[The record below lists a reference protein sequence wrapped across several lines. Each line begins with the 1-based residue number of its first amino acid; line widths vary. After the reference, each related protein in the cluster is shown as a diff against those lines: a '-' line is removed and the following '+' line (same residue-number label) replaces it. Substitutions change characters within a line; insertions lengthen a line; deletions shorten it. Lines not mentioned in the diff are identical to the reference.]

1 MMNLMKSPLTIISL
15 VLLSLVGCSGFV
27 SPGRNLPP
35 SSILSRSGVVST
47 TSMSAGGG
55 GPAVLEPPT
64 KESET
69 KIKEIINIDKEDKTE
84 SKSRN
89 GKDDWE
95 VRLWNDPFN
104 KREFVARCLATVCG
118 KSDTESF
125 QIMMHAHK
133 NGMGV
138 IGRYQFEIAEL
149 YHNSLKEQ
157 GLMIDMIQVDD
168 E

>member
-1 MMNLMKSPLTIISL
+1 MKYPLTIIF
-15 VLLSLVGCSGFV
+15 VLLSVVGCSGFV

-35 SSILSRSGVVST
+35 SSSILSRSGVVST
-47 TSMSAGGG
+47 TSMSAGG

-69 KIKEIINIDKEDKTE
+69 KIKEIKNIEIDDKTE

-149 YHNSLKEQ
+149 YHNSLREQ
-157 GLMIDMIQVDD
+157 GLMIDMIPVED